1 MAIKD
6 ASEVLRKAINGVLD
20 EETNKKIP
28 VIADDLTNIV
38 EIGTDLTGFE
48 KVAVLGEMCNLIA
61 KQTFYSDKYIDT
73 APNIMVDEDSFN
85 AIVQVNRV
93 SLENS
98 DFDKNL
104 KYSGM
109 FGNNEITFNDMYGS
123 HFPSVS
129 SKYFS
134 NIVSD
139 SFPVTYTEDQIKQ
152 AFLGANELNTF
163 YDAVRSAVE
172 TRKKTRSSFF
182 NYATFAC
189 GIADIA
195 SEGER
200 VIQFA
205 DAANGD
211 YKNTVKQIRKAIREM
226 RKYSGKFSS
235 FTTSTSSEELT
246 LYISADLYDELA
258 NWDRN
263 AFNPDKFD
271 LTGVKIEVR
280 PDWYYNADLATHP
293 EDIICKCHK
302 TTPDTDGSYYA
313 TVVKGIKWVLM
324 SNRFMGTTRRND
336 EAIATPNTLAHR
348 TNINYQSEYE
358 ARVNTDFPILIC
370 LTDTTKIY
378 DVDVND
384 ENFDEETW
392 TTD

>member
-6 ASEVLRKAINGVLD
+6 ASEVLKKAINGTVNLEGD
-20 EETNKKIP
+20 KVKA
-28 VIADDLTNIV
+28 IADDLSNIV
-38 EIGTDLTGFE
+38 EIGTDLAGFG
-48 KVAVLGEMCNLIA
+48 KVAVLGEMCNLIT
-61 KQTFYSDKYIDT
+61 KQNFYTDKYIDT
-73 APNIMVDEDSFN
+73 APNIMVDDDSFN

-93 SLENS
+93 SIENS

-134 NIVSD
+134 NVVSD

-163 YDAVRSAVE
+163 YDSVRSAVE
-172 TRKKTRSSFF
+172 TRKKTRASFF

-189 GIADIA
+189 GIADVAA
-195 SEGER
+195 SGSH

-205 DAANGD
+205 NAVNGD
-211 YKNTVKQIRKAIREM
+211 YKDTIKQIRKAIREM
-226 RKYSGKFSS
+226 RKYSGKYSS
-235 FTTSTSSEELT
+235 FTTSTSSEELI

-263 AFNPDKFD
+263 AFNPEKFD
-271 LTGVKIEVR
+271 LAGVKIEVR

-293 EDIICKCHK
+293 EDIICKCHA
-302 TTPDTDGSYYA
+302 TPLDTADTYYA

-348 TNINYQSEYE
+348 ININYQSEYE
-358 ARVNTDFPILIC
+358 ARINADFPILIC
-370 LTDTTKIY
+370 LADTSKIY
-378 DVDVND
+378 YVDVND
-384 ENFDEETW
+384 NNFNDETW
-392 TTD
+392 TTE